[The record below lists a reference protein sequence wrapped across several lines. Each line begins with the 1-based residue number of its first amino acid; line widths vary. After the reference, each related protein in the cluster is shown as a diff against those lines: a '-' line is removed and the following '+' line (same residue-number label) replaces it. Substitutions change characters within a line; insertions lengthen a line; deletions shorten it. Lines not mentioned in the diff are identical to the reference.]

1 MAKITAKSAE
11 QEAAERLSRLGM
23 TTGASGHKVAVP
35 PAAPVSAAT
44 TATGNP
50 ISGQEGKGSAPVH
63 HCLSRAGSQGEALCP
78 GERHHGERPAAW
90 VHRLTVRTVLSR
102 STEPQ
107 MIPGKAVLRRRLFLC
122 AQRDDDYDESAGRR
136 NRFQE
141 PTGVR
146 SVARELY

>member
-1 MAKITAKSAE
+1 MRRMAKITAKSAE
-11 QEAAERLSRLGM
+11 QEAPRHDDGRIWSQGCRSPGRP
-23 TTGASGHKVAVP
+23 GAGCNDGYRQP
-35 PAAPVSAAT
+35 CFW
-44 TATGNP
+44 
-50 ISGQEGKGSAPVH
+50 GQEGKGSAPVH

-122 AQRDDDYDESAGRR
+122 AQQDDDYDESAGRR
-136 NRFQE
+136 NKFQE

-146 SVARELY
+146 PAAREFY